1 MIYTFTLN
9 PSMDYIMDI
18 ENPKLGEINRSR
30 SEVLKVGGKGIN
42 VSLVLKVLGCESV
55 ICTLTAG
62 TVGESIKSEI
72 EALGIDKRIV
82 ETEGCSRINVK
93 IAGERETAFNGS
105 GCRANHEHINKLCNM
120 TKSSSEDY
128 IILSGS
134 VCRGLDTNVYA
145 YIMERL
151 KGRFVVD
158 TTGELLLNT
167 LKHKPFLIKPNN
179 EELGEIFGCPVDT
192 FEKAKIYGRK
202 LCEMGAENVIVSM
215 GEKGSVF
222 VNMEETYT
230 AEAEKIK
237 AVNTVGAGDAMV
249 GGFLFGFINTGN
261 FKDAL
266 AEGMR
271 ASAFWLRGGILL

>member
-9 PSMDYIMDI
+9 PSMDYIMDV

-42 VSLVLKVLGCESV
+42 VSVVLKALGCKSV
-55 ICTLTAG
+55 VCTLTAG
-62 TVGESIKSEI
+62 TVGDNIKSEI

-82 ETEGCSRINVK
+82 EAEGCSRINVK

-105 GCRANHEHINKLCNM
+105 GCRADHEHINKLCNM
-120 TKSSSEDY
+120 TESGCEDF
-128 IILSGS
+128 IVLSGS
-134 VCRGLDTNVYA
+134 VCRGLDANVYA

-151 KGRFVVD
+151 KGRFVAD

-167 LKHKPFLIKPNN
+167 LKYKPFLIKPNN

-215 GEKGSVF
+215 GEKGAVF
-222 VNMEETYT
+222 VNMEETY
-230 AEAEKIK
+230 ASRAEKIK

-261 FKDAL
+261 FKEAL

-271 ASAFWLRGGILL
+271 ASAYWLRGGILR